1 MTDRTPRPTLIE
13 RFGSYN
19 NLRSNPYSDSERILD
34 VRDGVLDPYTQIAQS
49 ALQSSYTVDS
59 LSAFGNTFR
68 AKILGVVEGRPA
80 QHLYPELYANS
91 NVAPDQIP
99 NYFIFVLRD
108 ETDQFAPE
116 PSRFATT
123 VQSYVNTIGLQ
134 GRAISEKPVDKTV
147 ESFGRG
153 DIVEVYKPE
162 QNSWNGAIVRKVVVR
177 NNFSADVVRGRGAA
191 SYFGVSPSADGL
203 FGAVARL
210 FGAPDDSF
218 TLVDQFIPSGV
229 VGPQAGIIPYNPQ
242 RGWEEILGD
251 KFPQEVIDHF
261 SLEDDDDNP
270 LSPDEP
276 TDATVRTDV
285 ARILDAV
292 KREVNSLGGLF
303 LAGSGRRSLSTDPNS
318 DGYSSRSFHH
328 IGLAMDFY
336 NKVCATSRKPT
347 EIDPYLITFDTSI
360 PTDQWWDEGPGTPV
374 PKEPIV
380 WAKSYLPETT
390 ARLIPNV
397 RTTIEQPLYYRDWE
411 STTRPGYLVSDEPIS
426 GYYFNLTEIMFKYG
440 FDRIPMKRELWRLA
454 PDNRRWGRFE
464 WWHFQYIDG
473 LAADQTKYGDLL
485 QLVWDERDYINSG
498 QWRQREATLNSSRRY
513 FRRV

>member
-1 MTDRTPRPTLIE
+1 MAVRIPRPRLIE

-19 NLRSNPYSDSERILD
+19 NLRSNPYSNSERILD
-34 VRDGVLDPYTQIAQS
+34 VRNGVLDPYTQIAQS
-49 ALQSSYTVDS
+49 TLQNSYAVDS
-59 LSAFGNTFR
+59 LSTFGNTFR
-68 AKILGVVEGRPA
+68 ARILGVVEGTPA
-80 QHLYPELYANS
+80 AHVYPELYANS
-91 NVAPDQIP
+91 TTTGEIP
-99 NYFIFVLRD
+99 KYFIFVLRD
-108 ETDQFAPE
+108 ESDQFAPD
-116 PSRFATT
+116 PSSYATT

-134 GRAISEKPVDKTV
+134 GRAISEKPVDETI

-177 NNFSADVVRGRGAA
+177 NNFSENVVRGGGAA
-191 SYFGVSPSADGL
+191 SHFGTNPLADGL
-203 FGAVARL
+203 FRV
-210 FGAPDDSF
+210 FGSVSGGQGGSF

-251 KFPQEVIDHF
+251 KFPQEIIDHF
-261 SLEDDDDNP
+261 RLKDGDRNP

-292 KREVNSLGGLF
+292 KQEVNSLGGLF
-303 LAGSGRRSLSTDPNS
+303 LAGSGRRPLSTDPNS

-347 EIDPYLITFDTSI
+347 NIDPYLITFDTSM
-360 PTDQWWDEGPGTPV
+360 PEDRWWDEGPGLNPV
-374 PKEPIV
+374 PREPIV
-380 WAKSYLPETT
+380 WAKSYLSERL
-390 ARLIPNV
+390 ARRIPNV
-397 RTTIEQPLYYRDWE
+397 KTTIEQPLYYRDWE
-411 STTRPGYLVSDEPIS
+411 STTRPGYQFGDSIE

-454 PDNRRWGRFE
+454 PDERRWGRFE

-485 QLVWDERDYINSG
+485 QLVWDERHYINSG